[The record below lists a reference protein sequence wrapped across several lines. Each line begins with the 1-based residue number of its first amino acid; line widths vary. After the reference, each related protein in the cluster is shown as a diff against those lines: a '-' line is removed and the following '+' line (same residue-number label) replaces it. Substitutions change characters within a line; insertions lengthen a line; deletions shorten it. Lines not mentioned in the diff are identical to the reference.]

1 MSKPRTLAD
10 HPNTRG
16 TAAVADVTTS
26 QTDTTAGRL
35 LKVGDFGVGGEV
47 TTAIGTITN
56 IDNLHTFISESAF
69 GNQGLLE
76 FSGVAGIP
84 NGAYGVYVFPR
95 SDRGMVLLFR
105 NHVGDAEGEIYVTF
119 RTTTKWQQ
127 PRRLFTQGTILGT
140 VSQASGVPTG
150 AIIERGNGN
159 GEYVRSLTGR
169 RSARAFLGCVCILR
183 NTGATLGAQFPA
195 TFTSASS
202 IFHCRKTSAQ
212 PTRE

>member
-47 TTAIGTITN
+47 TATLGTITN

-150 AIIERGNGN
+150 AIIERGSNGN
-159 GEYVRSLTGR
+159 GEYVKFADGTLICFEIYGHPSRITTNSV
-169 RSARAFLGCVCILR
+169 ARADSWTFPSTRLLPR
-183 NTGATLGAQFPA
+183 SRFSRWTGLCCG
-195 TFTSASS
+195 
-202 IFHCRKTSAQ
+202 
-212 PTRE
+212 